1 MAAAKIAEAS
11 HLRNRIE
18 RAGHDACEAAARL
31 HFERIDHGM
40 RRLANGDHQHA
51 IVGIE
56 VVQILAN
63 AEHTFIALHVSLKCP
78 VDAGFRKCMLKQVT
92 RSDAHVQGKLIAIGG
107 G

>member
-1 MAAAKIAEAS
+1 
-11 HLRNRIE
+11 
-18 RAGHDACEAAARL
+18 
-31 HFERIDHGM
+31 
-40 RRLANGDHQHA
+40 
-51 IVGIE
+51 
-56 VVQILAN
+56 VQILAN